1 MEFRKIGENELD
13 SLVSM
18 RISYLR
24 EDFSDTSD
32 EQFDRIAKNL
42 PTYFENHINKD
53 LFAFGAFD
61 DNKIVSV
68 ALLLVIEKPC
78 NPRFISG
85 KTGEVFN
92 VYTLSEYR
100 RQGLAMN
107 TLQLLMEY
115 AEELNLDIVNLKAT
129 KDGYPLYK
137 KCGFV
142 KDKLSCIP
150 MRYSFE

>member
-1 MEFRKIGENELD
+1 MEFRRIDKNELD
-13 SLVSM
+13 SLVAM
-18 RISYLR
+18 RILYLR

-115 AEELNLDIVNLKAT
+115 AKEIKLDLVELKAT

-137 KCGFV
+137 KYGFAE
-142 KDKLSCIP
+142 DKLSCIP